1 MADSLLERLGTRAA
15 DLAQAYTVNGR
26 AHGAHERALR
36 DYQANPCEPNAHAL
50 VAAEA
55 AWGDARD
62 EIVRT
67 AQSVLGTIRIVLVV
81 LVEPGD
87 LIDLR
92 RQAAYVG
99 DAFQTEDA
107 AFNRY
112 SRANCESAELHQ
124 LWQDTRGEIISR
136 ARALADMVKAVT
148 GANASTSPTEG
159 GA

>member
-1 MADSLLERLGTRAA
+1 MADILLERLGTRAA

-26 AHGAHERALR
+26 AHRAHERALR

-50 VAAEA
+50 VETEA
-55 AWGDARD
+55 AWDDARD
-62 EIVRT
+62 EIVRK
-67 AQSVLGTIRIVLVV
+67 AQSVLGTISIVLASAAA
-81 LVEPGD
+81 GD

-99 DAFQTEDA
+99 DAFQAEDA

-112 SRANCESAELHQ
+112 ARSNCEVAELHQ

-136 ARALADMVKAVT
+136 ARPLADMVKAVT
-148 GANASTSPTEG
+148 GANGSTSPTEVG
-159 GA
+159 T